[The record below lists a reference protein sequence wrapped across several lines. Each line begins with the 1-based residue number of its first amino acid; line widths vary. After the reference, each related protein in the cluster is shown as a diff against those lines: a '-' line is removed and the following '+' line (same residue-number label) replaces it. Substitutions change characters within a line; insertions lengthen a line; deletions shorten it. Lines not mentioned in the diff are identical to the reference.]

1 MKMTLNEALNCPR
14 DMSFDDYAKLIDKR
28 MRQESKLRKL
38 FDQKYDLEDALYTVL
53 NDEVGSDRWNR
64 KAKELA
70 EVDSKIDEVKIKID
84 EIDKKIGVVK

>member
-1 MKMTLNEALNCPR
+1 MKMSLSEALNCPR
-14 DMSFDDYAKLIDKR
+14 DMSFEEYAKLIDKR

-70 EVDSKIDEVKIKID
+70 EVDNKINEVNSKIDW
-84 EIDKKIGVVK
+84 IDKKIGVVK